1 MEKSE
6 SVPTP
11 AKDAALLELRKRRRV
26 CTDIEYKRQHGC
38 VDTIDLVLAVAS
50 SGLLG
55 GAVGLLI
62 GLAAG

>member
-1 MEKSE
+1 MEKSR
-6 SVPTP
+6 SVDTP
-11 AKDAALLELRKRRRV
+11 AKPNLCAKSRRK
-26 CTDIEYKRQHGC
+26 CFDTEYKRRHGC

>member
-1 MEKSE
+1 MMEKSE
-6 SVPTP
+6 SVQTP
-11 AKDAALLELRKRRRV
+11 AKPDACAKPRRRR
-26 CTDIEYKRQHGC
+26 CLDIEYKRQHGC